1 MTDELTLKRR
11 SMGLMALCAALWS
24 IGGLFIK
31 LISWDPMLIAGLRSI
46 IAAVATG
53 IYIKLI
59 HQKLEFNKWSL
70 LSGLA
75 VGSVCGMFVFAN
87 KLTTAA
93 NAIVLQ
99 YSSPVW
105 ILLIGAVFLH
115 KKIHRRDIFVVVAA
129 LAGISLFFLD
139 QLTPGGMAGN
149 IIAII
154 SGISMAMVFIANS
167 QAADSDAVRYTGILL
182 GHSLCGILGIVG
194 LFIYPFHPTGAEIG
208 YIFLLGI
215 AQIAIPYIL
224 LAIASKH
231 CPALAS
237 NLISM
242 LEPLLNPLWVM
253 LFYGETPGTFA
264 LLGSAVIIGAV
275 VIWTIADARAET
287 SLSD

>member
-1 MTDELTLKRR
+1 
-11 SMGLMALCAALWS
+11 MGLMALCAALWS

-105 ILLIGAVFLH
+105 ILLICIKRSTAGTSSSLWRRWPVF
-115 KKIHRRDIFVVVAA
+115 RCSSW
-129 LAGISLFFLD
+129 IS
-139 QLTPGGMAGN
+139 
-149 IIAII
+149 
-154 SGISMAMVFIANS
+154 
-167 QAADSDAVRYTGILL
+167 
-182 GHSLCGILGIVG
+182 
-194 LFIYPFHPTGAEIG
+194 
-208 YIFLLGI
+208 
-215 AQIAIPYIL
+215 
-224 LAIASKH
+224 
-231 CPALAS
+231 
-237 NLISM
+237 
-242 LEPLLNPLWVM
+242 
-253 LFYGETPGTFA
+253 
-264 LLGSAVIIGAV
+264 
-275 VIWTIADARAET
+275 
-287 SLSD
+287 

>member
-1 MTDELTLKRR
+1 MTNELIQKRR

-24 IGGLFIK
+24 IGGLFVK
-31 LISWDPMLIAGLRSI
+31 LISWDPMLIAGMRSL
-46 IAAVATG
+46 IAAAATG
-53 IYIKLI
+53 IYILLI
-59 HQKLEFNKWSL
+59 RQKLVFNKWSL

-93 NAIVLQ
+93 NAIVLE

-105 ILLIGAVFLH
+105 VLLIGTLFLH
-115 KKIHRRDIFVVVAA
+115 KKIHRRDILVVAA
-129 LAGISLFFLD
+129 ALCGIALFFMD
-139 QLTPGGMAGN
+139 QLTPGGMIGN
-149 IIAII
+149 IIAIV

-182 GHSLCGILGIVG
+182 GHSMCGVLGIIG

-208 YIFLLGI
+208 YILLLGVV
-215 AQIAIPYIL
+215 QIAIPYIL

-231 CPALAS
+231 CPALAG

-242 LEPLLNPLWVM
+242 LEPLLNPVWVM
-253 LFYGETPGTFA
+253 LFYGETPGFFA
-264 LLGSAVIIGAV
+264 MIGSAVIIGTVA
-275 VIWTIADARAET
+275 IWTIADARAGI
-287 SLSD
+287 DH

>member
-1 MTDELTLKRR
+1 MTNELIQKRR

-24 IGGLFIK
+24 IGGLFVK
-31 LISWDPMLIAGLRSI
+31 LISWDPMLIAGMRSL
-46 IAAVATG
+46 IAAAATG
-53 IYIKLI
+53 IYILLI
-59 HQKLEFNKWSL
+59 RQKLVFNKWSL

-93 NAIVLQ
+93 NAIVLE

-105 ILLIGAVFLH
+105 VLLIGTLFLH
-115 KKIHRRDIFVVVAA
+115 KKIHRRDILVVAA
-129 LAGISLFFLD
+129 ALCGIALFFMD
-139 QLTPGGMAGN
+139 QLTPGGMIGN
-149 IIAII
+149 IIAIV

-182 GHSLCGILGIVG
+182 GHSMCGVLGIIG

-208 YIFLLGI
+208 YILLLGVV
-215 AQIAIPYIL
+215 QIAIPYIL

-231 CPALAS
+231 CPALAG

-242 LEPLLNPLWVM
+242 LEPLLNPVWVM
-253 LFYGETPGTFA
+253 LFYGETPGFFA
-264 LLGSAVIIGAV
+264 MIGSAVIIGSVA
-275 VIWTIADARAET
+275 IWTIADARAGI
-287 SLSD
+287 DH